1 MENRQLSIHR
11 SVEAWEFDV
20 NNFIPFLCQQNQRC
34 KVVLLLTAS
43 KMDAKELAKAMNCRF
58 RGVKGASFVP

>member
-1 MENRQLSIHR
+1 MENRQLRIHR

-20 NNFIPFLCQQNQRC
+20 NFIPFLCQQNERC

-58 RGVKGASFVP
+58 RGVKGGGFVP